1 LPIILNTGPSSY
13 VDEKSGY
20 FGMGLFIIVVPRAS
34 GEGVF

>member
-1 LPIILNTGPSSY
+1 